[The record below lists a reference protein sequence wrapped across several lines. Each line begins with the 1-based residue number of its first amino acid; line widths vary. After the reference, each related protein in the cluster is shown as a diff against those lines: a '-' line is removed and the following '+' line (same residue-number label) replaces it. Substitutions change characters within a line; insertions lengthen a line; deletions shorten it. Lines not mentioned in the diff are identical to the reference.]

1 MPEAST
7 ALPISLHYRANSKQV
22 STMQNTYQNRQWF
35 YVKRPDGR
43 VGNDHYELRESEL
56 EGKLATNEVILR
68 AKYISVDPY
77 IRIQQHERNTYD
89 VPHPLG
95 IVQRAGVVGEVVASA
110 SPLYQAGDWVSAYS
124 GWQLYARCHHSELTK
139 LDPSAAPVSTALGV
153 LGMPGRTAWF
163 GLTEAGRPRP
173 GDTLLVSGAA
183 GAVGSLVAQF
193 GKRAGCR
200 VIGIAGGAEKCR
212 FLTETLKLDGAIDYR
227 AHTTPEALSA
237 AIQAATGGVDIYFDN
252 VGGPIT
258 DAVIPLIKR
267 RARIII
273 CGAISQ
279 YDGGLDT
286 PDLGPRFLQHMLF
299 QRATIQGI
307 LARDY
312 TSRMDEMLAIVAPWV
327 KSGEI
332 VFQETYVDG
341 FEQLPEALNSLFE
354 GKNIGKLLVR
364 V

>member
-1 MPEAST
+1 MNGKY
-7 ALPISLHYRANSKQV
+7 L
-22 STMQNTYQNRQWF
+22 NRQWF

-43 VGNDHYELRESEL
+43 VGAEHYELRESEVS
-56 EGKLATNEVILR
+56 GVLAANEVIVR
-68 AKYISVDPY
+68 ARFISVDPY
-77 IRIQQHERNTYD
+77 MRIQQHERNTYD

-95 IVQRAGVVGEVVASA
+95 IIQRAAVVGEVVESA
-110 SPLYQAGDWVSAYS
+110 SPLFSAGDWVSTYS
-124 GWQLYARCHHSELTK
+124 GWQTYARCHQSELAK
-139 LDPSAAPVSTALGV
+139 LDPGSAPVSTALGV

-163 GLTEAGRPRP
+163 GLMEAGRPRP

-193 GKRAGCR
+193 GKKAGCK
-200 VIGIAGGAEKCR
+200 VVGIAGGPDKCR
-212 FLTETLKLDGAIDYR
+212 FLLDDLKLDGAIDYR
-227 AHTTPEALSA
+227 AHQTHDSLMA
-237 AIQAATGGVDIYFDN
+237 AIRSATGGVDIYFDN

-267 RARIII
+267 RARIVI

-286 PDLGPRFLQHMLF
+286 PDTGPRFLQHMLF

-307 LARDY
+307 LARDFVN
-312 TSRMDEMLAIVAPWV
+312 RMDEMVAVVAPWV
-327 KSGEI
+327 TNGQM
-332 VFQETYVDG
+332 VFRETFVDG
-341 FEQLPEALNSLFE
+341 FEHLPAALNSLFD

-364 V
+364 C